1 MAKRLA
7 KYCEHCK
14 KELTVEEE
22 RSNGQLENL
31 RFKIQTK
38 IAEPDF
44 LKFHQ
49 ICFVSQYFC
58 ADCWHKIETFYR
70 EFTKK

>member
-7 KYCEHCK
+7 KHCAHCK
-14 KELTVEEE
+14 RELTVEEE

-31 RFKIQTK
+31 RIKIQTK

-58 ADCWHKIETFYR
+58 SDCWKEFENIYK
-70 EFTKK
+70 EFTK